1 MENSAEIR
9 KAPLNNPAANNTKH
23 YTLLTAGAF
32 ITFFGSILRF
42 FAESILLDMVSNGV
56 FVVGVVIS
64 FIAVFR
70 ILRS

>member
-1 MENSAEIR
+1 MENSAEIQ

-23 YTLLTAGAF
+23 YTLITAGAF
-32 ITFFGSILRF
+32 ITFFGAIARF
-42 FAESILLDMVSNGV
+42 FAESIILDMVSNGI
-56 FVVGVVIS
+56 FLVGVIIS